1 MWSSSFPKKPTQQSS
16 KPKSKSS
23 LTKRERRRNRVR
35 LWLDERRSNPVWTP
49 DFVRPISRPDADG
62 EESELELRQ
71 QIMFLLIGLPGS
83 GKSTFAHSLEKAM
96 PWRYHRINQD
106 STSCRKKCEA
116 DCRQSLAYGNSVII
130 DRCNYDVSQRRSFI
144 NIAQEFKIPV
154 DVVVFTVSAEECIKR
169 CQKRSFH
176 ETIDPRS
183 AVRAVRFIES
193 KMCMPEKEDEGIRS
207 IFSISTIKES
217 NDMIKKYTINVVKS
231 EEK

>member
-1 MWSSSFPKKPTQQSS
+1 MWSSSFPKKSTQKSS

-35 LWLDERRSNPVWTP
+35 LWLEERRSNPVWTP
-49 DFVRPISRPDADG
+49 DFVRLISRPDDDG
-62 EESELELRQ
+62 EELEFRQ
-71 QIMFLLIGLPGS
+71 QSMFLLIGLPGS

-106 STSCRKKCEA
+106 STRCRTKCEA

-130 DRCNYDVSQRRSFI
+130 DRCNYDVSQRSSFL
-144 NIAQEFKIPV
+144 NIAQEFNIPV

-193 KMCMPEKEDEGIRS
+193 KLCMPKKEDKGIRN
-207 IFSISTIKES
+207 IFSISTVKES
-217 NDMIKKYTINVVKS
+217 NDMIKKYTINVVKA